1 MLNTPLSEDSLY
13 RVLVTLG
20 ALGYNYESVKKV
32 LLDKLD
38 YQLNKQ
44 VDAVKNTAKNQETV
58 EELRTM
64 LHAN

>member
-1 MLNTPLSEDSLY
+1 M
-13 RVLVTLG
+13 LVTLG
-20 ALGYNYESVKKV
+20 ALGYTYESVKKV